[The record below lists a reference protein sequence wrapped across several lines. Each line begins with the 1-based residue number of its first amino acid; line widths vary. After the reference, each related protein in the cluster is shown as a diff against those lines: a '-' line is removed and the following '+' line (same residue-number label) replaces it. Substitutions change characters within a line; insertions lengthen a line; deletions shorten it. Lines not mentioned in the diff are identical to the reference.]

1 MIVTQLGPGY
11 VSYQQ
16 VKVTVDGLHVHWINK
31 RRRNELPIELS
42 QDPRHKQHFR
52 LALKDEQQRWVRRQP
67 AVGKRPLQVS
77 WLGEEP
83 VIQNRLVHPP
93 RAWRRPRE
101 IAPIE
106 IVECQRP

>member
-1 MIVTQLGPGY
+1 
-11 VSYQQ
+11 
-16 VKVTVDGLHVHWINK
+16 
-31 RRRNELPIELS
+31 
-42 QDPRHKQHFR
+42 
-52 LALKDEQQRWVRRQP
+52 VRRQP